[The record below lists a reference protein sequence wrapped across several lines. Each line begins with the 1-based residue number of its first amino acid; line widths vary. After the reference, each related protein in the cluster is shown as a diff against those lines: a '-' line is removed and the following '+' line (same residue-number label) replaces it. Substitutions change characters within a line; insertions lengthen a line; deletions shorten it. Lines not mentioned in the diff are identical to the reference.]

1 MTTLYDDEAVV
12 VEPMPEPRGG
22 FPRWAKVLLALAVVG
37 LLLAGA
43 VGFWATSHVRGTSGG
58 EEVAV
63 EVPMGSSTQRIAAI
77 LDDKGVIENSRL
89 FRLYVQVR
97 GAGPFQAGAY
107 TFREKQGYGEV
118 VKILEKGPE
127 LVFERVTFP
136 EGLTLEQ
143 IAARV
148 GRLPGRSAERFLEL
162 ARSGTVRSAFQP
174 PDSTNL
180 EGLLLAE
187 TYDFEPKDDELAIL
201 TRMVES
207 FDAAAR
213 ELALDQAPQK
223 VGLSPYEAVIVASM
237 VEEESKIDEERPKVA
252 QVIYNRLQKGWP
264 LGIDATIRYALNR
277 PTEPL
282 RKSDLANDNPYNT
295 RLRKGL
301 IPTPIAA
308 PSRSALQAAL
318 VPEPGPWMYY
328 VLIERDGRHAF
339 AVTDAEF
346 ARYKA
351 EAKAKGLL

>member
-1 MTTLYDDEAVV
+1 MTALYDDEAVV
-12 VEPMPEPRGG
+12 VEPMPERGGG
-22 FPRWAKVLLALAVVG
+22 FPRWAKALLTLAVLG
-37 LLLAGA
+37 LLLAA
-43 VGFWATSHVRGTSGG
+43 TVGFWVTKQVRGSSGG
-58 EEVAV
+58 AEVAV
-63 EVPMGSSTQRIAAI
+63 EVPLGSSTQRIAAI
-77 LDDKGVIENSRL
+77 LDDKGVIDNARL
-89 FRLYVQVR
+89 FRVYLQVR

-107 TFREKQGYGEV
+107 TFRKDQGYADV
-118 VKILEKGPE
+118 VKALEKGPE
-127 LVFERVTFP
+127 LEFDRLTIP
-136 EGLTLEQ
+136 EGYTLQQ

-148 GRLPGRSAERFLEL
+148 GRLPNRSADRFLEL
-162 ARSGTVRSAFQP
+162 ARSGTVRSQFQP
-174 PDSTNL
+174 ADSTNL

-187 TYDFEPKDDELAIL
+187 TYDFDPDDDELAIL
-201 TRMVES
+201 QRMVQA
-207 FDAAAR
+207 FDAAAV
-213 ELALDQAPQK
+213 EVGLEQSQAK
-223 VGLSPYEAVIVASM
+223 VGLSPYEVVIVASM
-237 VEEESKIDEERPKVA
+237 VEEESKIDAERPKVA

-308 PSRSALQAAL
+308 PSRSALAASL
-318 VPEPGPWMYY
+318 APQPGPWMYY
-328 VLIERDGRHAF
+328 VLIEKDGRHAF